1 MLARWY
7 NKNKL
12 AKEVE
17 DGEIRLYFECE
28 EH

>member
-17 DGEIRLYFECE
+17 DAEIRLYFECGE
-28 EH
+28 Y